1 MSQLAKASTAR
12 LEVKAEPEPAPEG
25 VSAAPILITQHE
37 VAFGT
42 AAAVPVYP
50 TTTTRWWVTATRAI
64 AAALRRGHYPPRRRY
79 LDDAVM
85 AREMHRL

>member
-12 LEVKAEPEPAPEG
+12 LDITAEHEPALEG
-25 VSAAPILITQHE
+25 VSAVPVLITQQE

-50 TTTTRWWVTATRAI
+50 TTRWWVTATGAI
-64 AAALRRGHYPPRRRY
+64 ATALRRRHYPPRRRY
-79 LDDAVM
+79 LDDLVM

>member
-50 TTTTRWWVTATRAI
+50 TTTRWWVTATRAI